1 MKIARQEMY
10 LKLKTRKDELQQ
22 ELFARISKLRELCLK
37 EAVSAIESSFFIK
50 FRFKDFPVYFSN
62 CCIKTRK
69 MNLWAG
75 LL

>member
-50 FRFKDFPVYFSN
+50 FPVYFSN